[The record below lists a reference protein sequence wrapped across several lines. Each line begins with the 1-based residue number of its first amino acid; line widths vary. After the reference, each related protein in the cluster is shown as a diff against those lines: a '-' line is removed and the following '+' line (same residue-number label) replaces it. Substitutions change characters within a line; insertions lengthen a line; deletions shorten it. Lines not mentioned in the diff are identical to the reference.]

1 MLVQILV
8 QAPDLIA
15 MGWEERSKDRPRS
28 WLMLCVVL
36 NHVPQLRPTELES
49 EDVLRLH
56 EPLKSTGIEDRF
68 KCTFA

>member
-15 MGWEERSKDRPRS
+15 LDWEERLKDRHGS
-28 WLMLCVVL
+28 WLMLPIVL
-36 NHVPQLRPTELES
+36 NHYLRSIELES
-49 EDVLRLH
+49 EDVQCLH